1 MLNIPHTTNPN
12 PIVIMRLN
20 PEFFGDS
27 SDKKEEP
34 STVSIKFLEELPP
47 EILTKIAGH
56 KIALQKLMKNQTSHG
71 DQDPLLTVVAM
82 QANQIRTIC
91 DFIMQY
97 KTVLDAVVD
106 KLGIDIEQPKEDE
119 EDDLP
124 F

>member
-1 MLNIPHTTNPN
+1 MLNIPHTTNPK
-12 PIVIMRLN
+12 PINIMRLN

-34 STVSIKFLEELPP
+34 STEKIKFLEELPA

-56 KIALQKLMKNQTSHG
+56 KIALQKLMENQSGHG

-82 QANQIRTIC
+82 QANQIRTMC
-91 DFIMQY
+91 EFIMQY
-97 KTVLDAVVD
+97 KKVLDAVVE
-106 KLGIDIEQPKEDE
+106 KLGIQTEEPKEDN
-119 EDDLP
+119 DLP